1 MSARVGQQIGN
12 YRLLHLLGQGGFADV
27 YLGEHIHLKTY
38 AAIKILYTR
47 VISDAGERFLIEART
62 VAHLEHPHIVR
73 VMDFGIEDGIP
84 FLVMGYAPHGTL
96 RQRHPRGLPVALS
109 TILPYV
115 QQLAQALQ
123 YAHDTNVIHRDIKP
137 ENMLLGQHHE
147 VLLSD
152 FGISLVVQSA
162 GSLSTKEFAGTV
174 AYMAP
179 EQLHGKPSV
188 KSDQYALG
196 VVVYEWLSGELP
208 FRGSFMEMASQHVVA
223 PVPSLRQKVPTVT
236 PEVERVIMKALAK
249 NPRDRF
255 ETIRD
260 FAQALAAASQSEELP
275 TRPLSLEKYDS
286 SDGAAVSRPRWSRR
300 AVLLGTLGLAAA
312 GGVSWAVLSREVGNQ
327 NRPDTPTPTTGKKP
341 HPTASATARST
352 PSPTPVARG
361 TLLYTYSYPTSN
373 IRSLAWSPDGK
384 RIALGNDYAA
394 AYAQV
399 WDADTGNS
407 TVVYKGHSSS
417 VEGVAWAHKSQR
429 IASGSADTTVQIWDP
444 VTSGHLYTYTG
455 HQLWVNRIAWSPDDL
470 YIVSGEQS
478 STVGQQVNVLV
489 WEVATGRTRVQYQR
503 HTNGVFAV
511 AWSHD
516 GTRIASCGYDGT
528 LQVWEALTGKHLS
541 TYDSG
546 GAFLFGLSWSLDD
559 QEIAV
564 GSSMGR
570 ALVINAATGKEV
582 YTAPVDSDASA
593 EVAWSPDGKYIVAG
607 SDSGNTFLL
616 EAVTGQRLYIYTNQA
631 HQVFALAWAS
641 DSKRVVSGCSDG
653 SVQVWEAI

>member
-1 MSARVGQQIGN
+1 MSTRVGQRIGN
-12 YRLLHLLGQGGFADV
+12 YRLLRLLGQGGFADV

-38 AAIKILYTR
+38 AAIKILFTR
-47 VISDAGERFLIEART
+47 VISDAGERFLNEART

-73 VMDFGIEDGIP
+73 VMDFGIEDDIP

-96 RQRHPRGLPVALS
+96 RQLHPRGQSVLLATVLS
-109 TILPYV
+109 YV
-115 QQLAQALQ
+115 RQLAEALQ
-123 YAHDTNVIHRDIKP
+123 YAHDASVIHRDIKP

-162 GSLSTKEFAGTV
+162 GSPSTKEFAGTV

-179 EQLHGKPSV
+179 EQLHGKPGV

-208 FRGSFMEMASQHVVA
+208 FRGSFMEMASQHVMA
-223 PVPSLRQKVPTVT
+223 PVPPLRQKIPTVP

-249 NPRDRF
+249 NSHERF
-255 ETIRD
+255 ESIKD
-260 FAQALAAASQSEELP
+260 FAQALEAAAHSEPLP
-275 TRPLSLEKYDS
+275 AHPLPLQRYNS
-286 SDGAAVSRPRWSRR
+286 SNNEAISRPWWSRR
-300 AVLLGTLGLAAA
+300 AMLLGALGLAGA
-312 GGVSWAVLSREVGNQ
+312 GGVSWAMLSHKVGGQ
-327 NRPDTPTPTTGKKP
+327 NLPYTPTSTTGQKP
-341 HPTASATARST
+341 HPTTSTPIRST
-352 PSPTPVARG
+352 ATPVPVARG
-361 TLLYTYSYPTSN
+361 TLLYTYTYTTNN

-384 RIALGNDYAA
+384 RIALGNDDPV

-399 WDADTGNS
+399 WNADTGQD
-407 TVVYKGHSSS
+407 TVVYKGHSQP

-444 VTSGHLYTYTG
+444 GTGEHLYTYTG
-455 HQLWVNRIAWSPDDL
+455 HHLWVNRIAWSPGDQ
-470 YIVSGEQS
+470 YIVSGEQAS
-478 STVGQQVNVLV
+478 KVGQQVNVLV
-489 WEVATGRTRVQYQR
+489 WEVATGQTLVQYQG

-528 LQVWEALTGKHLS
+528 LQVWGALTGKLVS
-541 TYDSG
+541 RYDSG
-546 GAFLFGLSWSLDD
+546 DAFLFGLSWSLDD
-559 QEIAV
+559 REIVV
-564 GSSMGR
+564 GSNVGR

-593 EVAWSPDGKYIVAG
+593 EVAWSPDGKYIVVG

-616 EAVTGQRLYIYTNQA
+616 EAATGQRIYTYTNQT
-631 HQVFALAWAS
+631 HQIYALAWAP
-641 DSKRVVSGCSDG
+641 DSKRVVSGSSDG
-653 SVQVWEAI
+653 AVQVWEAV